1 MIEVCSPTQSINH
14 PTEKVMD
21 LSTFFGFTATVAGII
36 GIYLTFIQMQLP
48 FLKRASAP
56 KIHLGRDGY
65 HYLEIRLSIS
75 TTLQNVRFGRLLA
88 KGFDV
93 GRRTKGTLGYG
104 FGDFG
109 DIQFSDS
116 IPVDF
121 QTSANSLEEG
131 IWLWVRLHKPA
142 ESIEISID
150 YRWRWLHKT
159 LRESIPVPSLES
171 GELSGAS

>member
-1 MIEVCSPTQSINH
+1 
-14 PTEKVMD
+14 MD

-88 KGFDV
+88 NGFDV

>member
-1 MIEVCSPTQSINH
+1 
-14 PTEKVMD
+14 MD

-75 TTLQNVRFGRLLA
+75 TTLQNVRFGRLFA

-131 IWLWVRLHKPA
+131 IWLWVRLHKLA

>member
-1 MIEVCSPTQSINH
+1 
-14 PTEKVMD
+14 MD

-75 TTLQNVRFGRLLA
+75 TTLQNVRFGRLFA

-121 QTSANSLEEG
+121 QTSANSLEEW

>member
-1 MIEVCSPTQSINH
+1 
-14 PTEKVMD
+14 MD

-75 TTLQNVRFGRLLA
+75 TTLQNVRFGRLFA

>member
-1 MIEVCSPTQSINH
+1 
-14 PTEKVMD
+14 MD
-21 LSTFFGFTATVAGII
+21 LSTFFGFTATVAAIV

-48 FLKRASAP
+48 FLKRASDP
-56 KIHLGRDGY
+56 KIHQGRDGY

-93 GRRTKGTLGYG
+93 GRRTNGTFGYG

-109 DIQFSDS
+109 NIEFSDS

-142 ESIEISID
+142 ESIEISVD

>member
-1 MIEVCSPTQSINH
+1 
-14 PTEKVMD
+14 MD

-75 TTLQNVRFGRLLA
+75 TTLQNVRFGRLFA
-88 KGFDV
+88 KDFDV

-104 FGDFG
+104 FEDFG